1 MLVEAVGAGRVA
13 MSAGSTAIWGA
24 YAANAFLEDPRVPS
38 VDFRTS
44 PGVEQLLAV
53 AADAAP
59 QVQGLRDDYLAHIG
73 DAARRTADAIVTL
86 VAAPAAAIRRVPPR

>member
-1 MLVEAVGAGRVA
+1 M
-13 MSAGSTAIWGA
+13 
-24 YAANAFLEDPRVPS
+24 
-38 VDFRTS
+38 DFRTS

-86 VAAPAAAIRRVPPR
+86 VAAPAGGDQASASPVITVPAELVRRIARPMTPVGVREVPVPGRFEAQVLQD